1 MAYTIGAISSVL
13 TVEEKHRILIDE
25 SLNQDSVYI
34 RLKETLLDLLDKG
47 EIKGAERA
55 QIISGTLTGMASS
68 ITSNAMNTALAWAT
82 KEKEMELQ
90 ILQLESKLALEDE
103 ALKTSYVERVAKD
116 KQAALMGLDSVVR
129 TVNTTPELVYIP
141 KYEDNL

>member
-1 MAYTIGAISSVL
+1 
-13 TVEEKHRILIDE
+13 
-25 SLNQDSVYI
+25 
-34 RLKETLLDLLDKG
+34 
-47 EIKGAERA
+47 
-55 QIISGTLTGMASS
+55 MASS

-116 KQAALMGLDSVVR
+116 KQAALMGLDSVVK